1 MASET
6 LAKIDRAYDVVSAL
20 CEGKREW
27 FMSLPARPD
36 HDPDLIIGEALLAA
50 SNEISRLTRELQALR
65 RIVVDLHWMA
75 RRYVDGRT
83 SYATR
88 LFNDHTRALVA
99 LGVELNRTS
108 DGTIW
113 ARDGMGRAY
122 DGLSEEEAAQ
132 GEPAPA
138 WLHEED
144 WKAARAHA
152 RRLCVALRAIRY
164 EAAISAPPLESRR
177 EQWEAALREA
187 DEVLGELEALY
198 GERHETPR
206 P

>member
-1 MASET
+1 MADE
-6 LAKIDRAYDVVSAL
+6 LD
-20 CEGKREW
+20 
-27 FMSLPARPD
+27 
-36 HDPDLIIGEALLAA
+36 
-50 SNEISRLTRELQALR
+50 RLTRELQALR

-132 GEPAPA
+132 GQRAPE
-138 WLHEED
+138 WLHDQDVERLRHELET
-144 WKAARAHA
+144 ARELLRDLAGDDEYAGVVWLGQRLVCAYCGGEGLYSVIHDGDCPIVRA
-152 RRLCVALRAIRY
+152 RRAL
-164 EAAISAPPLESRR
+164 AADTDGGA
-177 EQWEAALREA
+177 
-187 DEVLGELEALY
+187 
-198 GERHETPR
+198 
-206 P
+206 

>member
-1 MASET
+1 MSTYTCPHCGEHGLSTQKRHWCPKPPSLSIPLGPPRSRDPIANEYIAR
-6 LAKIDRAYDVVSAL
+6 LA
-20 CEGKREW
+20 
-27 FMSLPARPD
+27 
-36 HDPDLIIGEALLAA
+36 
-50 SNEISRLTRELQALR
+50 RELEALR

-75 RRYVDGRT
+75 RRYVDGRS

-88 LFNDHTRALVA
+88 LFNSHTRALLA
-99 LGVELNRTS
+99 MGVELNTTA

-113 ARDGMGRAY
+113 ARDAMGRAY

-144 WKAARAHA
+144 LEAARAHA
-152 RRLCVALRAIRY
+152 RRLCVALRAIRD
-164 EAAISAPPLESRR
+164 EAAIGGPPLESRR
-177 EQWEAALREA
+177 EEWEAALRDA

-198 GERHETPR
+198 GG
-206 P
+206 

>member
-6 LAKIDRAYDVVSAL
+6 LAKIDMARVVVAEL
-20 CEGKREW
+20 TYGKREW
-27 FMSLPARPD
+27 KGLHEPASD
-36 HDPDLIIGEALLAA
+36 AGIMEALRCAERGIA
-50 SNEISRLTRELQALR
+50 RLTRERQALR
-65 RIVVDLHWMA
+65 RIVVDRHWMA
-75 RRYVDGRT
+75 RRYVEGRT
-83 SYATR
+83 RDGTR

-99 LGVELNRTS
+99 LGVELSRTS

-152 RRLCVALRAIRY
+152 RRLCVTLRAIRD
-164 EAAISAPPLESRR
+164 EAAISAPSLKSRR